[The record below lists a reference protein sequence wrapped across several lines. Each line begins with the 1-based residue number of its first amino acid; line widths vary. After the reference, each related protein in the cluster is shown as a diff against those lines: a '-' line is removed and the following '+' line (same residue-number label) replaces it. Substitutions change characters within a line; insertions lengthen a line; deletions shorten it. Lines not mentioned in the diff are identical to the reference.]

1 MAHPRLGVLCITLE
15 LILNPLNSFVELWP
29 RGRLGALAVI
39 EVRAVEIITKTVGNY
54 GTNKKDMTKKTH
66 IDIYIYRRFKGTIFF
81 KGTKGTE
88 GVLRF
93 FHIFPT

>member
-66 IDIYIYRRFKGTIFF
+66 IDIYIYI
-81 KGTKGTE
+81 
-88 GVLRF
+88 
-93 FHIFPT
+93 